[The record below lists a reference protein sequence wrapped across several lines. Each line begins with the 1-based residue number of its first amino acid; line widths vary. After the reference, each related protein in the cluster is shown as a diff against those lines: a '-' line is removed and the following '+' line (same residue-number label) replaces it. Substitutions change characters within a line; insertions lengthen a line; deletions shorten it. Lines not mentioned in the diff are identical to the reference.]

1 MKGKAC
7 FPNATIQRVQIG
19 VAYGM
24 FPCMCTH
31 TDECAKSS
39 DPPITIPGRVCV
51 CVCVLPFYPFGDPT
65 LSAIPTPTLSHIW
78 QRCTFACFDTLFR
91 YLHCKRV
98 LFHRSV
104 SCLHRLRGVCVSTH
118 VPCT

>member
-31 TDECAKSS
+31 TDECTKSS

-51 CVCVLPFYPFGDPT
+51 CVCASILPLWRSYPVCYTHPHPLT
-65 LSAIPTPTLSHIW
+65 HLAKVHI
-78 QRCTFACFDTLFR
+78 CMF
-91 YLHCKRV
+91 
-98 LFHRSV
+98 
-104 SCLHRLRGVCVSTH
+104 
-118 VPCT
+118 